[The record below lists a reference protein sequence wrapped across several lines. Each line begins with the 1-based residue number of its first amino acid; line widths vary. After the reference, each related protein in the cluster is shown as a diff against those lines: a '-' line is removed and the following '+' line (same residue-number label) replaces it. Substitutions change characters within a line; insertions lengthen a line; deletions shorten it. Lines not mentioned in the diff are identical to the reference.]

1 MRLICPNCGAQ
12 YEVDAGVIP
21 ETGRDVQCSNCGH
34 TWFQRH
40 ARQEAEIEERHQ
52 GDAVQGD
59 PETAPAGGEHGA
71 TDQPSLDQPSPDQPS
86 PQETPSQPPEPAPEP
101 EPEPAPQPA
110 ADQQAAADVT
120 AAADETTAPTPPSE
134 AAQKPQ
140 QTLDQGVADI
150 LRQEAER
157 ESQVRASESGGLET
171 QPDLGLAAGPRES
184 AAPTPEANTAA
195 DGHGSATDTGDATRG
210 NLLPDIEE
218 INSTLAAAPGGQGS
232 DSDARDEQIRRRSG
246 FRRGFT
252 YAILV
257 FAVMALVYVFSAK
270 IAETVPQ
277 TGPALAA
284 YVDWINGLRSS
295 VDAMMLRAV
304 DKLTSLLAQLSSN
317 A

>member
-21 ETGRDVQCSNCGH
+21 ETGRDVQCSNCAH

-40 ARQEAEIEERHQ
+40 ARQEAEIEERRQ
-52 GDAVQGD
+52 GAAQTPPV
-59 PETAPAGGEHGA
+59 APDHGA
-71 TDQPSLDQPSPDQPS
+71 PDQPPQELS
-86 PQETPSQPPEPAPEP
+86 PQS
-101 EPEPAPQPA
+101 PAPQPGPQPDPQA
-110 ADQQAAADVT
+110 GADQDTAPEATAPEATAPEVT
-120 AAADETTAPTPPSE
+120 ASADDSADTRTSPETP
-134 AAQKPQ
+134 QK

-157 ESQVRASESGGLET
+157 ETRERASETGGLET
-171 QPDLGLAAGPRES
+171 QPDLGLAAGPREP
-184 AAPTPEANTAA
+184 AQAPQPKETGEDA
-195 DGHGSATDTGDATRG
+195 DSPADRPDSTRG

-218 INSTLAAAPGGQGS
+218 INSTLAAAPGEQGQ
-232 DSDARDEQIRRRSG
+232 DAEAREQDIRRRSG

-270 IAETVPQ
+270 IAEKVPQ
-277 TGPALAA
+277 TGPALAT

-304 DKLTSLLAQLSSN
+304 DKLTGLLAQLSSN
-317 A
+317 N